1 MLLIF
6 NIIIASLSIIPIII
20 IIINPSIIHKN
31 HFKNHAI
38 IFIIKILFISMFIY
52 FFINNFK
59 GSDFKVF
66 IISGYTNLALFHI
79 IEGFFI
85 QKIIKK
91 NDIRQ

>member
-1 MLLIF
+1 
-6 NIIIASLSIIPIII
+6 
-20 IIINPSIIHKN
+20 
-31 HFKNHAI
+31 
-38 IFIIKILFISMFIY
+38 MFIY

-66 IISGYTNLALFHI
+66 IISGYINLALFHI

>member
-1 MLLIF
+1 
-6 NIIIASLSIIPIII
+6 
-20 IIINPSIIHKN
+20 
-31 HFKNHAI
+31 
-38 IFIIKILFISMFIY
+38 MFIY